1 MSRAM
6 VPSQQKLAE
15 KLTILND
22 RGRGMLTRIYN
33 IKKMSIYSPN
43 KKKMLTKTDSKP
55 AFLSDKS
62 LDSVFKYLHKKFP
75 NIDNHAGAL
84 QVINNIKQDVVK
96 SLSLY
101 YFTFVDIMDFK
112 DHVVDLLTTIDACQV
127 HMDVT
132 LNYDLTVNYLNLIST
147 YVSLMILMSRVEDR
161 RVVLSLYNVA
171 YEYLNASS
179 DPSFPRLGQM
189 VIDYDIPLRKLSEEF
204 VPHSRVVVPALLSL
218 HKIYPKR
225 NLPADQMRAT
235 GMLSLL
241 AEPLKIMNVPN
252 TDMVQCEY
260 LSLDSMEKWIIFSMM
275 LCHTYLQEAQLWDL
289 WKTALQSGYIV
300 QLCRDEVLHIHSY
313 INTFFESLKG
323 HNLHKRIT
331 EVKDLQHQALQS
343 SPAIH
348 RERRKFL
355 RSALKELALI
365 FTDQPGLLGP
375 KGLYV
380 FQALAV
386 ARDEIHWLLRHFDNP
401 PSKKHTVK
409 LSQEDFVDRQ
419 LPELL
424 FNMEELKSLLRKYN
438 QVVQRYFV
446 QYLAGYD
453 AVLLNQ
459 LIQEITNDSNLAHCP
474 EDESV
479 ILSSLYNTIAGL
491 SVKQVEA
498 NEVFDFRGVRLD
510 WFRLQAYTSVSRAG
524 LVLRDHQDLGKHLNM
539 IVFHTKLVDYL
550 DELINET
557 GDLSIYCFYHQIFE
571 HQFKQCMEF
580 PAQHRFS
587 IVFPIICG
595 HFMNATHELCPEER
609 HSIGT
614 TSVQYAH
621 WFLKEMSDEVNQV
634 ITAICE
640 EQCMLNYKLLPK
652 HSAASILQSS
662 NKHKKNKDKKKQ
674 VGPEEEKPGTE
685 SVRKNRENFTRM
697 DKLHMALT
705 ELCYAINHCNVIQ
718 VWEHGFVPREFF
730 IQHLETRFNKA
741 LVGMM
746 MYNPDT
752 SEIAKPS
759 ELLSSVKAIMS
770 VLQGLENYVQI
781 DIARVFNSVLPQQT
795 QATDSFNGEKT
806 ITANYTN
813 WYLEVLLR
821 RVTVNIGQIVYSPNH
836 KAFVTVATDNNSK
849 ENLYLAAEEYADL
862 TELRA
867 LAELIGPYGMRY
879 LGERLMGHV
888 ASQVDELKKLVI
900 QNKEVLFNMRTSFDK
915 PEVMRDLFRRLGTG
929 PVKQQGNTKN
939 QVSDVDSVLMRMT
952 IIGILLSFRSLAQD
966 ALLDV
971 LEDRIP
977 FLMASVQDLQHFV
990 PNMKDTKYSH
1000 MKQQVVNEMASAA
1013 GLSCDID
1020 PLLISALRSQK
1031 NEDGER
1037 KASTSSDTEVANESD
1052 YELACLLMVFV
1063 AVSIPTLAKKDVSVF
1078 KASLEGNLSNCH
1090 CLAKAVNQIAGALFT
1105 IHGPGDVSDRLQE
1118 FLALASS
1125 SLLRLGQSQE
1135 QEKETFKNRE
1145 SVYILL
1151 DLIVQESPYLTMDLL
1166 ESCFPYALLRN
1177 AYHTVYKAS
1186 AVDI

>member
-33 IKKMSIYSPN
+33 I
-43 KKKMLTKTDSKP
+43 KKMLTKTDSKP

-459 LIQEITNDSNLAHCP
+459 LIQNLAHCP

-915 PEVMRDLFRRLGTG
+915 PEVMRDLFRRLG
-929 PVKQQGNTKN
+929 N
-939 QVSDVDSVLMRMT
+939 VDSVLMRMT

-990 PNMKDTKYSH
+990 PNMKDTK
-1000 MKQQVVNEMASAA
+1000 VVNEMASAA

-1031 NEDGER
+1031 N
-1037 KASTSSDTEVANESD
+1037 VANESD

-1186 AVDI
+1186 AVDN

>member
-33 IKKMSIYSPN
+33 IKKMS
-43 KKKMLTKTDSKP
+43 MLTKTDSKP

-189 VIDYDIPLRKLSEEF
+189 VIDYDVPLKKLSEEF
-204 VPHSRVVVPALLSL
+204 VPHSRVVVPALMSL

-260 LSLDSMEKWIIFSMM
+260 LSLDAMEKWIIFSLI
-275 LCHTYLQEAQLWDL
+275 LCHQYLQEAQLWDL

-323 HNLHKRIT
+323 HNMSKRVT
-331 EVKDLQHQALQS
+331 EVKDLQHQALMY
-343 SPAIH
+343 SPGIH

-375 KGLYV
+375 KGLYI

-401 PSKKHTVK
+401 PSKKNAVK

-453 AVLLNQ
+453 SVLLNS
-459 LIQEITNDSNLAHCP
+459 LIQEITKDPNLAHCP

-491 SVKQVEA
+491 SIKQVEA

-524 LVLRDHQDLGKHLNM
+524 LVLKDHQDLGKHLNM

-557 GDLSIYCFYHQIFE
+557 GDLSIYCFYSQIFE

-662 NKHKKNKDKKKQ
+662 NKHKKKQDKKKHA
-674 VGPEEEKPGTE
+674 GPEEEKPGTE
-685 SVRKNRENFTRM
+685 SIRKNRENFTRFTVTKM

-705 ELCYAINHCNVIQ
+705 ELCYAINYCNVIQ

-746 MYNPDT
+746 MYNPET
-752 SEIAKPS
+752 CEIAKPS

-821 RVTVNIGQIVYSPNH
+821 RVTVNVGQIVYSPNH
-836 KAFVTVATDNNSK
+836 KAFVTVTTDNNSK
-849 ENLYLAAEEYADL
+849 ENLFLAAEEYADL

-867 LAELIGPYGMRY
+867 LAELIGPYGMRH

-888 ASQVDELKKLVI
+888 ASQVEELKKLVI

-915 PEVMRDLFRRLGTG
+915 PEAMRDLFRRL
-929 PVKQQGNTKN
+929 GNTKN

-990 PNMKDTKYSH
+990 PNMKDTKYSY

-1031 NEDGER
+1031 NEPSKEYKDSER
-1037 KASTSSDTEVANESD
+1037 KSTSSDTEVANESD

-1063 AVSIPTLAKKDVSVF
+1063 AVSIPTLAKKEASVF

-1135 QEKETFKNRE
+1135 HDKETVKNRE

-1186 AVDI
+1186 AMDS

>member
-33 IKKMSIYSPN
+33 IKKM
-43 KKKMLTKTDSKP
+43 LTNTDSKP
-55 AFLSDKS
+55 AFLSDKN

-147 YVSLMILMSRVEDR
+147 YVSIMILLSRVEDR
-161 RVVLSLYNVA
+161 RVVLSLYSVA
-171 YEYLNASS
+171 YEYLHASC
-179 DPSFPRLGQM
+179 DPSFPRLGQL
-189 VIDYDIPLRKLSEEF
+189 VIDYDSPLRKLSEEF
-204 VPHSRVVVPALLSL
+204 VPHSRVVVPAIMSL

-260 LSLDSMEKWIIFSMM
+260 LSLDSMERWIIFSMM
-275 LCHTYLQEAQLWDL
+275 LCHQYLQEAQLWDL
-289 WKTALQSGYIV
+289 WKTALQSGYII

-323 HNLHKRIT
+323 HNMSKRIT
-331 EVKDLQHQALQS
+331 EVKDLQHQALLS
-343 SPAIH
+343 APGIH

-365 FTDQPGLLGP
+365 YTDQPGLLGP
-375 KGLYV
+375 KGLYI

-401 PSKKHTVK
+401 PSKRHNVK

-424 FNMEELKSLLRKYN
+424 FNMEELKSLVRKYN
-438 QVVQRYFV
+438 QVVQRYYV

-453 AVLLNQ
+453 SVLLNQ
-459 LIQEITNDSNLAHCP
+459 LIQDLNKEPNLAHCP

-479 ILSSLYNTIAGL
+479 ILSSLYNSIAAV

-498 NEVFDFRGVRLD
+498 NDMFDFRGIRLD

-524 LVLRDHQDLGKHLNM
+524 LVLRDHSDLGKHLNM
-539 IVFHTKLVDYL
+539 IVFHTKMVDYL
-550 DELINET
+550 DELLNEA
-557 GDLSIYCFYHQIFE
+557 GDLSIYCFYTQIFE

-580 PAQHRFS
+580 PAQHRYS

-662 NKHKKNKDKKKQ
+662 NKHKKKQDKKKH
-674 VGPEEEKPGTE
+674 VGPEEEKPGVE
-685 SVRKNRENFTRM
+685 SARKNRENFTRM

-705 ELCYAINHCNVIQ
+705 ELCYAVNYCNVIQ

-821 RVTVNIGQIVYSPNH
+821 RVTVNIGQIVYSPNR
-836 KAFVTVATDNNSK
+836 KAFVTVAADNNSK

-915 PEVMRDLFRRLGTG
+915 PDAMRELFRRLGR
-929 PVKQQGNTKN
+929 PVKQPGNTKN

-952 IIGILLSFRSLAQD
+952 IIGILLSYRSLAQE

-977 FLMASVQDLQHFV
+977 FLMASVQDLKHFV
-990 PNMKDTKYSH
+990 PNMKDTK
-1000 MKQQVVNEMASAA
+1000 VVNEMASAA

-1031 NEDGER
+1031 NEPR
-1037 KASTSSDTEVANESD
+1037 KEYKDTARTSTSSVSSDPEVTNESD

-1078 KASLEGNLSNCH
+1078 KASLEGNLNNCH

-1135 QEKETFKNRE
+1135 HDKEFVKNRE

-1186 AVDI
+1186 AVDN

>member
-33 IKKMSIYSPN
+33 IKK
-43 KKKMLTKTDSKP
+43 
-55 AFLSDKS
+55 
-62 LDSVFKYLHKKFP
+62 
-75 NIDNHAGAL
+75 L
-84 QVINNIKQDVVK
+84 QVINNIKQDVVT
-96 SLSLY
+96 SLSVY

-189 VIDYDIPLRKLSEEF
+189 VIDYDIPLKKLSEEF
-204 VPHSRVVVPALLSL
+204 VPHSRVVVLALISL

-241 AEPLKIMNVPN
+241 TEPLKIMNVPN

-260 LSLDSMEKWIIFSMM
+260 LSLDAMEKWIIFS
-275 LCHTYLQEAQLWDL
+275 LILSHQYLQEAQLWDL

-300 QLCRDEVLHIHSY
+300 QLCRDEVLHVHSY

-323 HNLHKRIT
+323 HNMSKRVT
-331 EVKDLQHQALQS
+331 EVKDLQHQALLS
-343 SPAIH
+343 SPGIH
-348 RERRKFL
+348 KERRKFL

-375 KGLYV
+375 KGLYI

-386 ARDEIHWLLRHFDNP
+386 ARDEIHWLLRHHANHP
-401 PSKKHTVK
+401 PKNTVK

-424 FNMEELKSLLRKYN
+424 FNMEELKSLLRKYK

-453 AVLLNQ
+453 SVLLNS
-459 LIQEITNDSNLAHCP
+459 LIQNLAHCP
-474 EDESV
+474 EDECV

-491 SVKQVEA
+491 SIKQVEA

-524 LVLRDHQDLGKHLNM
+524 LVLKDHQDLGKHLNM

-557 GDLSIYCFYHQIFE
+557 GDLSIYYFYGQIFK
-571 HQFKQCMEF
+571 HQFNQCNQYNQCMEF

-609 HSIGT
+609 RSIGN
-614 TSVQYAH
+614 TSFQYA
-621 WFLKEMSDEVNQV
+621 KEMSDKINQV
-634 ITAICE
+634 ITDICE
-640 EQCMLNYKLLPK
+640 EQCMLNNKLLPK

-662 NKHKKNKDKKKQ
+662 NKHKKKQDKKHA
-674 VGPEEEKPGTE
+674 GPEEEKPGTE
-685 SVRKNRENFTRM
+685 STRKNCENFTRM
-697 DKLHMALT
+697 DELHMALT
-705 ELCYAINHCNVIQ
+705 ELCYAINYCNVIQ

-741 LVGMM
+741 LVERM
-746 MYNPDT
+746 MYNPET
-752 SEIAKPS
+752 CEIAKPS

-781 DIARVFNSVLPQQT
+781 DIAQVFKSVLPQQT
-795 QATDSFNGEKT
+795 QATDSINGEKT

-821 RVTVNIGQIVYSPNH
+821 RVTVNVGQIVYSPNH
-836 KAFVTVATDNNSK
+836 KAFVTVTTDNNSK
-849 ENLYLAAEEYADL
+849 ENLFLAAEEYADL

-879 LGERLMGHV
+879 FGEQLMGHV
-888 ASQVDELKKLVI
+888 ASQVEELKKLVI

-915 PEVMRDLFRRLGTG
+915 PEAMRDLFRRLG
-929 PVKQQGNTKN
+929 N
-939 QVSDVDSVLMRMT
+939 VDSVLMRMT
-952 IIGILLSFRSLAQD
+952 IIGIFLSFRSLAQD

-971 LEDRIP
+971 QHKVLENRIP
-977 FLMASVQDLQHFV
+977 FLMASVHDLQHFV
-990 PNMKDTKYSH
+990 PNMKDTKYSY

-1031 NEDGER
+1031 NEPSKEYKDSER
-1037 KASTSSDTEVANESD
+1037 KSTSSDTEVANESD

-1063 AVSIPTLAKKDVSVF
+1063 AVSIPTLAKKEASVF

-1135 QEKETFKNRE
+1135 HDKETVKNRE

-1186 AVDI
+1186 AMDS

>member
-33 IKKMSIYSPN
+33 IKKMLENPQN
-43 KKKMLTKTDSKP
+43 KPTFLTEKAYEPVYRYLLRRFPHVDSK
-55 AFLSDKS
+55 SS
-62 LDSVFKYLHKKFP
+62 T
-75 NIDNHAGAL
+75 L
-84 QVINNIKQDVVK
+84 QVINNIKQDVVT
-96 SLSLY
+96 SLSVY

-189 VIDYDIPLRKLSEEF
+189 VIDYDIPLKKLSEEF
-204 VPHSRVVVPALLSL
+204 VPHSRVVVLALISL

-241 AEPLKIMNVPN
+241 TEPLKIMNVPN

-260 LSLDSMEKWIIFSMM
+260 LSLDAMEKWIIFS
-275 LCHTYLQEAQLWDL
+275 LILSHQYLQEAQLWDL

-300 QLCRDEVLHIHSY
+300 QLCRDEVLHVHSY

-323 HNLHKRIT
+323 HNMSKRVT
-331 EVKDLQHQALQS
+331 EVKDLQHQALLS
-343 SPAIH
+343 SPGIH
-348 RERRKFL
+348 KERRKFL

-375 KGLYV
+375 KGLYI

-386 ARDEIHWLLRHFDNP
+386 ARDEIHWLLRHHANHP
-401 PSKKHTVK
+401 PKNTVK

-424 FNMEELKSLLRKYN
+424 FNMEELKSLLRKYK

-453 AVLLNQ
+453 SVLLNS
-459 LIQEITNDSNLAHCP
+459 LIQNLAHCP
-474 EDESV
+474 EDECV

-491 SVKQVEA
+491 SIKQVEA

-524 LVLRDHQDLGKHLNM
+524 LVLKDHQDLGKHLNM

-557 GDLSIYCFYHQIFE
+557 GDLSIYYFYGQIFK
-571 HQFKQCMEF
+571 HQFNQCNQYNQCMEF

-609 HSIGT
+609 RSIGN
-614 TSVQYAH
+614 TSFQYA
-621 WFLKEMSDEVNQV
+621 KEMSDKINQV
-634 ITAICE
+634 ITDICE
-640 EQCMLNYKLLPK
+640 EQCMLNNKLLPK

-662 NKHKKNKDKKKQ
+662 NKHKKKQDKKHA
-674 VGPEEEKPGTE
+674 GPEEEKPGTE
-685 SVRKNRENFTRM
+685 STRKNCENFTRM
-697 DKLHMALT
+697 DELHMALT
-705 ELCYAINHCNVIQ
+705 ELCYAINYCNVIQ

-741 LVGMM
+741 LVERM
-746 MYNPDT
+746 MYNPET
-752 SEIAKPS
+752 CEIAKPS

-781 DIARVFNSVLPQQT
+781 DIAQVFKSVLPQQT
-795 QATDSFNGEKT
+795 QATDSINGEKT

-821 RVTVNIGQIVYSPNH
+821 RVTVNVGQIVYSPNH
-836 KAFVTVATDNNSK
+836 KAFVTVTTDNNSK
-849 ENLYLAAEEYADL
+849 ENLFLAAEEYADL

-879 LGERLMGHV
+879 FGEQLMGHV
-888 ASQVDELKKLVI
+888 ASQVEELKKLVI

-915 PEVMRDLFRRLGTG
+915 PEAMRDLFRRLG
-929 PVKQQGNTKN
+929 N
-939 QVSDVDSVLMRMT
+939 VDSVLMRMT
-952 IIGILLSFRSLAQD
+952 IIGIFLSFRSLAQD

-971 LEDRIP
+971 LENRIP
-977 FLMASVQDLQHFV
+977 FLMASVHDLQHFV
-990 PNMKDTKYSH
+990 PNMKDTKYSY

-1031 NEDGER
+1031 N
-1037 KASTSSDTEVANESD
+1037 VANESD

-1063 AVSIPTLAKKDVSVF
+1063 AVSIPTLAKKEASVF

-1135 QEKETFKNRE
+1135 HDKETVKNRE

-1186 AVDI
+1186 AMDS

>member
-33 IKKMSIYSPN
+33 I
-43 KKKMLTKTDSKP
+43 KKMLTKTDSKP

-459 LIQEITNDSNLAHCP
+459 LIQNLAHCP

-915 PEVMRDLFRRLGTG
+915 PEVMRDLFRRLG
-929 PVKQQGNTKN
+929 N
-939 QVSDVDSVLMRMT
+939 VDSVLMRMT

-990 PNMKDTKYSH
+990 PNMKDTK
-1000 MKQQVVNEMASAA
+1000 VVNEMASAA

-1031 NEDGER
+1031 N
-1037 KASTSSDTEVANESD
+1037 VANESD

>member
-22 RGRGMLTRIYN
+22 RGRGILTRIYN
-33 IKKMSIYSPN
+33 IKKMLENPQN
-43 KKKMLTKTDSKP
+43 KPTFLTEKAYEPVYRYLLQRFPHVDSK
-55 AFLSDKS
+55 SS
-62 LDSVFKYLHKKFP
+62 T
-75 NIDNHAGAL
+75 L
-84 QVINNIKQDVVK
+84 QVINNIKQDVVT
-96 SLSLY
+96 SLSVY

-189 VIDYDIPLRKLSEEF
+189 VIDYDVPLKKLSEEF
-204 VPHSRVVVPALLSL
+204 VPHSRVVVLALMSL

-260 LSLDSMEKWIIFSMM
+260 LSVDAMEKWIIFSLI
-275 LCHTYLQEAQLWDL
+275 LCHQYLQEAQLWDL

-323 HNLHKRIT
+323 HNMSKRVT
-331 EVKDLQHQALQS
+331 EVKDLQHQALLS
-343 SPAIH
+343 SPGIH

-375 KGLYV
+375 KGLYI

-386 ARDEIHWLLRHFDNP
+386 ARDEIHWLLRHFDNLP
-401 PSKKHTVK
+401 PKKNFK

-453 AVLLNQ
+453 SVLLNS
-459 LIQEITNDSNLAHCP
+459 LIQEITKDPNLAHCP

-479 ILSSLYNTIAGL
+479 ILSSLCRTIAGL
-491 SVKQVEA
+491 SIKQVEA

-524 LVLRDHQDLGKHLNM
+524 LVLKDHQDLGKHLNM

-557 GDLSIYCFYHQIFE
+557 GDLSIYCFYSQIFE
-571 HQFKQCMEF
+571 HQFKQCMGF
-580 PAQHRFS
+580 SAQHRFS

-609 HSIGT
+609 RSIRN
-614 TSVQYAH
+614 TSFQYAK
-621 WFLKEMSDEVNQV
+621 WFLQEMSDKINQV
-634 ITAICE
+634 ITDICE

-652 HSAASILQSS
+652 HSAASILKSS
-662 NKHKKNKDKKKQ
+662 NKHKKKQKKHA
-674 VGPEEEKPGTE
+674 GPEEEKPGTE
-685 SVRKNRENFTRM
+685 NTRKNCENFTGM
-697 DKLHMALT
+697 DELHMALT
-705 ELCYAINHCNVIQ
+705 ELCYAINYCNVIQ

-741 LVGMM
+741 LVGKM
-746 MYNPDT
+746 MYNPET
-752 SEIAKPS
+752 CEIAKPS

-781 DIARVFNSVLPQQT
+781 DIAWVFNSVLPQQM
-795 QATDSFNGEKT
+795 QATDSFNGETT

-813 WYLEVLLR
+813 WYLEVLLK
-821 RVTVNIGQIVYSPNH
+821 RVTVNVGQIVYSPNH
-836 KAFVTVATDNNSK
+836 KAFVAMTTDNYSK
-849 ENLYLAAEEYADL
+849 ENLFLAAEERADL

-879 LGERLMGHV
+879 LGEQLMGHV
-888 ASQVDELKKLVI
+888 ASQVEELKKLVI

-915 PEVMRDLFRRLGTG
+915 PEAMRDLFRRLG
-929 PVKQQGNTKN
+929 N
-939 QVSDVDSVLMRMT
+939 VDSVLMRMT
-952 IIGILLSFRSLAQD
+952 IIGILLSFRSLSQD

-977 FLMASVQDLQHFV
+977 FLMASVQDMQHFV
-990 PNMKDTKYSH
+990 PNMKDTK
-1000 MKQQVVNEMASAA
+1000 VVNEMASAA

-1031 NEDGER
+1031 NEPSKEYKDSER
-1037 KASTSSDTEVANESD
+1037 KSTSSDTEVANESD

-1063 AVSIPTLAKKDVSVF
+1063 AVSIPTLAKKEASVF

-1135 QEKETFKNRE
+1135 HDKETVKNRE

-1186 AVDI
+1186 AMDS